1 MPSPDL
7 PIIQAVQK
15 CAGNLNKHFI
25 GGKFVSGV
33 GRDNIVSVNP
43 SNGAPFAEIQ
53 AGSFKDINTA
63 VQNAH
68 ECFENVWSKI
78 TPHEREKTIRKISA
92 ILEEKM
98 DFISALDAL
107 DAGLVYSTLRTMGKA
122 MLIEAVEND
131 HVTIDPMVPFGGVKD
146 SGIGREFGEA
156 GYKSFLEMKTLSVCY

>member
-15 CAGNLNKHFI
+15 YAGNLNKHFI

-53 AGSFKDINTA
+53 AGSFKDIDTA

-68 ECFENVWSKI
+68 E
-78 TPHEREKTIRKISA
+78 
-92 ILEEKM
+92 L
-98 DFISALDAL
+98 
-107 DAGLVYSTLRTMGKA
+107 LVSRRRNSCC
-122 MLIEAVEND
+122 V
-131 HVTIDPMVPFGGVKD
+131 
-146 SGIGREFGEA
+146 
-156 GYKSFLEMKTLSVCY
+156 